1 MNRWVREAGASAAA
15 GLIVD
20 DYEPLMISGSRIP
33 PHAFSRQFHGTKLA
47 RLPPPTPNPNKRN
60 MRTQRLRSTRITN
73 NSLSHKEM
81 ITIKQRVP
89 TQYGRNNFSPDCP
102 WQLYIFSFM
111 HMLWGFQAYFCFD
124 MSQEITLEG
133 TPSTDAEVVM
143 QQLLAFSMLYVG
155 VLFAAMTYHN
165 KH

>member
-1 MNRWVREAGASAAA
+1 
-15 GLIVD
+15 
-20 DYEPLMISGSRIP
+20 
-33 PHAFSRQFHGTKLA
+33 
-47 RLPPPTPNPNKRN
+47 
-60 MRTQRLRSTRITN
+60 
-73 NSLSHKEM
+73 M

-165 KH
+165 KHCHAKITTLSNVALICATAFLTGVVFTGNASFGGLEKSWMHISDMFSSAMIVAILFLRVTQPGECQCIQLDRH